1 MLKIQTELVLP
12 LTRGAS
18 HYCEGQH
25 QSWHRDSINM
35 DICLETVSDTFF
47 VDLKA
52 VSVALCSV
60 SCPPHNTNYLN
71 FFLCGVSLCMMWQN
85 YGSPESKFLEHMCI
99 LIREK
104 SILFLVT
111 AIKT

>member
-1 MLKIQTELVLP
+1 METESVLP

-25 QSWHRDSINM
+25 QTGHRDSINRG
-35 DICLETVSDTFF
+35 ICLEMVSDGFF
-47 VDLKA
+47 VDFKA

-60 SCPPHNTNYLN
+60 SCPLHNTNYLD
-71 FFLCGVSLCMMWQN
+71 FFLCGVSLCMTWQN
-85 YGSPESKFLEHMCI
+85 CGSLQSEFLEHMCI

-104 SILFLVT
+104 SVLSLVT